1 MTTGGDVQNG
11 SGLSGEKSPLASKG
25 VWGGVLAIVS
35 ALLPLIGPALGLD
48 APAQAEVIGVASSLG
63 AAIGGAIAI
72 WGRIAAR
79 RVVSARGIGS
89 G

>member
-1 MTTGGDVQNG
+1 MT
-11 SGLSGEKSPLASKG
+11 SGEADGEAMLSGDKSPFASKG
-25 VWGGVLAIVS
+25 VWGGVMAILS
-35 ALLPLIGPALGLD
+35 ALLPLLGPALGLD